1 MGKRGKERGEKASL
15 RERGRSDG
23 VKVTGGG
30 KGQSPGHTREVGLY
44 KVGGCI
50 AISSYEVATL
60 VEWESGSG
68 LRRRDALT
76 GLLLYF
82 QSWPQSRQAAAA
94 TL

>member
-44 KVGGCI
+44 KVGDVSLSLPTKLLHSLNGK
-50 AISSYEVATL
+50 V
-60 VEWESGSG
+60 G
-68 LRRRDALT
+68 LD
-76 GLLLYF
+76 
-82 QSWPQSRQAAAA
+82 SDEEMH
-94 TL
+94 